1 MTQMFS
7 LTEISKPTAIQ
18 TPAVAKMRDTSV
30 ARRLS
35 DLAAMPDAQC
45 IRVDVPVDPQD
56 RARFVRDWI
65 AKRTLAAKSGQ
76 AAKSGLA
83 ASVLILPLALEAAA
97 QTGAESQFYYA
108 DTLSGVVDVSL
119 NADGSATLTMSDGR
133 AVLVDKD
140 DVQVLADGQIAV
152 KGALVS
158 ELVIGPM
165 IAPIA
170 AGAVGVFAGLAAA
183 DGAAALPDATEGIV
197 VDGYI
202 VGATVFRDLN
212 NNGVL
217 DASEPFAITGD
228 GGVFELAHTADP
240 ASLTARLI
248 SYGGFDSVTGAEIT
262 GSWSAPASATVV
274 SPLASLVQSLI
285 EGGASEQDAI
295 ATVQGFFDLGDV
307 NPLTADPVVLGDAG
321 SADVLKAAA
330 TVQSVMSNTVAMAKQ
345 AGAASQA
352 DLFTVSQKA
361 AAQIVE
367 KLTADKTAL
376 TKADAVKSII
386 TETVT
391 DADDATANDV
401 AGAVSK
407 LNDAVAKVVIPSGAV
422 PGAVNAAVRQIE
434 TLQTVGQKEI
444 VEKIAGGE
452 TGLDSFAQ
460 TSIDSINSGSSLAD
474 DQPYRPTLASQ
485 RVAQDAS
492 DNTLDLV
499 GRGLE
504 GSTVQI
510 NLLNSA
516 GISVGTGTAVVD
528 AAGNWAATLTFDG
541 ALATGLYDVSLSATL
556 GGRPPS
562 VGRSAPLIVGEV
574 GDFSG
579 EALIS
584 SFDFFFHGTDLS
596 VLKTNGSV
604 STSDETLSL
613 FPALGQPASF
623 SYTYTDTND
632 AFSAGVVDIAGDVN
646 VLVNGAYLGKLDALE
661 VRVIEYTWDDGG
673 TSKSSVVLTLYDPD
687 REGGFDYVGQLG
699 GDVIPDFATVS
710 QADAWVKAAVAAE
723 VGATDPLGPGQT
735 IGLPTIQSYLETN
748 SRDWAEYDSAGGFA
762 LPGSYIEVFAGA
774 TSLGTATANAE
785 GFWFVAAAV
794 DAGNDAFDGA
804 TKLQITDPT
813 NGVDVYHIATSGADS
828 IGLAAS
834 ARNVLIDFNLAADT
848 IDLTDLGITSL
859 DWTALTND
867 AADLTNVDILGVTEA
882 KVLAIGVDTL
892 DPIFVVGLDT
902 GDLGALQ
909 TTGFAT

>member
-7 LTEISKPTAIQ
+7 PTSIPRTVATQ
-18 TPAVAKMRDTSV
+18 TPAVAQMRDATV
-30 ARRLS
+30 AQHLS
-35 DLAAMPDAQC
+35 DLAATPDGQC
-45 IRVDVPVDPQD
+45 LRVDVPTDPQD

-65 AKRTLAAKSGQ
+65 ARRTLAARSGQ

-97 QTGAESQFYYA
+97 QTGGESQFFFA
-108 DTLSGVVDVSL
+108 NTLSGVVDVSL

-133 AVLVDKD
+133 ALVVGED
-140 DVQVLADGQIAV
+140 DVRVLADGQIAV

-158 ELVIGPM
+158 ELALGSM

-170 AGAVGVFAGLAAA
+170 VGAAGVIAGLAGG
-183 DGAAALPDATEGIV
+183 DGTAALPDATDGIV

-212 NNGVL
+212 SNGVL
-217 DASEPFAITGD
+217 DASEPSAITGA
-228 GGVFELAHTADP
+228 GGVFELPHTDDP

-248 SYGGFDSVTGAEIT
+248 SYGGFDSVTGAEIL
-262 GSWSAPASATVV
+262 GSWSAPAGATVV

-295 ATVQGFFDLGDV
+295 ATVQDFFDLGDV
-307 NPLTADPVVLGDAG
+307 NPLTADPVGLGDAG
-321 SADVLKAAA
+321 SVEVLKAAA
-330 TVQSVMSNTVAMAKQ
+330 TVQSVMSNAVAMAKQ
-345 AGAASQA
+345 SGATTQA
-352 DLFTVSQKA
+352 ELYAVSQKA

-391 DADDATANDV
+391 GADDDAANDV

-407 LNDAVAKVVIPSGAV
+407 LNDAVAQVAIPSGAV

-444 VEKIAGGE
+444 VEKIADGE

-460 TSIDSINSGSSLAD
+460 TSIDAINSGSSMAA
-474 DQPYRPTLASQ
+474 DQPYRPTLSSQ
-485 RVAQDAS
+485 RVAQDET

-499 GRGLE
+499 GRGVE

-541 ALATGLYDVSLSATL
+541 AIPTGLYDVTLSATL
-556 GGRPPS
+556 GDRPPS
-562 VGRSAPLIVGEV
+562 AERSAPLIVGEA

-596 VLKTNGSV
+596 VLKENGSV
-604 STSDETLSL
+604 STTDETLSL

-623 SYTYTDTND
+623 SYTYANTND
-632 AFSAGVVDIAGDVN
+632 AFTAGVVDIAGDVN

-699 GDVIPDFATVS
+699 GDVIPDFETVS
-710 QADAWVKAAVAAE
+710 QADAWVKAAVATE
-723 VGATDPLGPGQT
+723 VDASDPLGPGQT
-735 IGLPTIQSYLETN
+735 IALSTIQTYLEN
-748 SRDWAEYDSAGGFA
+748 SARDWAEYDSAGGVA
-762 LPGSYIEVFAGA
+762 LPGSYIEVFEGA

-804 TKLQITDPT
+804 TRLQITDPT
-813 NGVDVYHIATSGADS
+813 NGVDVYHFATSDPDS

-834 ARNVLIDFNLAADT
+834 ARNVLIDFDLATDT
-848 IDLTDLGITSL
+848 IDLTGLGISSS

-867 AADLTNVDILGVTEA
+867 AADLTNVDILGETEA

-902 GDLGALQ
+902 DDLDTLQ